1 MRPIITVLLVCFL
14 AVVSWG
20 VFLVWDANQNL
31 GRTSALSGAANTP
44 GTTYLLAGSDS
55 RADGAVQ
62 DGVNDSERSD
72 SIMLVHV
79 APNGQTV
86 ALSIPRD
93 SYVEIPGH
101 GWDKINSAYAY
112 GGSELLVATVEGLTD
127 LTVDHFMQVGMG
139 GVSTIVD
146 AIGGINVCYDSD
158 VTNDLSGL
166 EWTAGCH
173 DVDGDTAL
181 AFARMRY
188 SDPMGDIG
196 RTLRQRQVISKVIGK
211 AVTPSTLLNPS
222 KTLTLERAG
231 SAAFTVDDDS
241 SITDV
246 VRLVLAFRTAGAD
259 GLMGTPPIESLDYTM
274 DSGSSAVLLRDTTA
288 PEFFEKVRAG
298 TVSPS
303 DLNVVEGY

>member
-1 MRPIITVLLVCFL
+1 MRPIIVLLVCFL

-62 DGVNDSERSD
+62 DGVDDSERSD

-112 GGSELLVATVEGLTD
+112 GGSELLVATVEGLTG

-211 AVTPSTLLNPS
+211 AATPSTLLNPS

-241 SITDV
+241 SIIDV